1 MLIQHP
7 VHQGEMGK
15 KQIIPTCIFL
25 FACSISL
32 MADINKI
39 IPVVSNSFTEWNIAV
54 MEISEK
60 PLNALNTT
68 SYMITSAYTLASLVW
83 KPVFSCPR
91 AIPYSHAKF
100 CKSQWISSSSH
111 HSLLTYNK
119 QQQDL
124 PHLLYSKQTRAFTTH
139 RRILRELTQ
148 ALSHMIWVVQ
158 EVQFCET
165 SNKGQNPSNS
175 YSCKTPNQVRSDLV
189 SI

>member
-1 MLIQHP
+1 MQNAAYIFQISILPVCDYVVCDLLLSSFSKTDCNLQNQVTIKMLIQHP

-32 MADINKI
+32 MADTNKI
-39 IPVVSNSFTEWNIAV
+39 IPVVSNSFTKWNIAV

-68 SYMITSAYTLASLVW
+68 SYMITSAYTIASLLW
-83 KPVFSCPR
+83 KPIFSCPR

-111 HSLLTYNK
+111 QSANL
-119 QQQDL
+119 QQAAAG
-124 PHLLYSKQTRAFTTH
+124 PP
-139 RRILRELTQ
+139 
-148 ALSHMIWVVQ
+148 
-158 EVQFCET
+158 
-165 SNKGQNPSNS
+165 PS
-175 YSCKTPNQVRSDLV
+175 PV
-189 SI
+189 